1 MDLQE
6 AQKITKEQG
15 VGTRHKQS
23 QHGLSSIYGLRLK
36 RQTEQKGYLDTRTEG
51 PPPVRGSAWQRLK
64 GVFPP
69 VDVVKGLL
77 ALVIT
82 SHVSPGGFLSTL
94 ERK

>member
-1 MDLQE
+1 MG
-6 AQKITKEQG
+6 I
-15 VGTRHKQS
+15 RYKQL
-23 QHGLSSIYGLRLK
+23 QHGLLLIYGLRLK
-36 RQTEQKGYLDTRTEG
+36 RQTEQKEYPDTRTGG
-51 PPPVRGSAWQRLK
+51 PPPMRGSAWQRLK

-69 VDVVKGLL
+69 VNVVKGLL